1 MFDAIAPRYDR
12 ANRVIS
18 LGMDLRWRWKAVRR
32 ALAGEPRVVLD
43 VGAGTGDLTRMLGVA
58 GGPRLRVIGVDFS
71 LPMLRV
77 AVTRPRDDARRVG
90 YVQGDALTLP
100 IAPESVDAVITAF
113 TIRNIRDLPAVIKS
127 FARVLKPGG
136 TVTILEITPMGNGP
150 VARLFRLY
158 FGHVVPLLGG
168 LVTGHAYAYRYLP
181 ESVERFR
188 DAEGLAR
195 LLAENG
201 FEDVNFT
208 RLGLGSIALHHG
220 VRSP

>member
-18 LGMDLRWRWKAVRR
+18 LGMDLRWRWRAVRR
-32 ALAGEPRVVLD
+32 ALDRDPRVVLD
-43 VGAGTGDLTRMLGVA
+43 VGAGTGDLTRMLSAA
-58 GGPRLRVIGVDFS
+58 GGPHLRAIGVDSS
-71 LPMLRV
+71 LPMLRI
-77 AVTRPRDDARRVG
+77 AASRPRDDLRRVG

-100 IAPESVDAVITAF
+100 VAPESVDAIITAF

-136 TVTILEITPMGNGP
+136 TVTILEITPMGNGL
-150 VARLFRLY
+150 VARIFKLY
-158 FGHVVPLLGG
+158 FERVVPVLGR
-168 LVTGHAYAYRYLP
+168 LVTGHPFAYRYLP
-181 ESVERFR
+181 DSVERFR

-195 LLAENG
+195 VLAQNG
-201 FEDVNFT
+201 FDEVTFT
-208 RLGLGSIALHHG
+208 RLALGSVALHHG

>member
-12 ANRVIS
+12 ANRLIS

-32 ALAGEPRVVLD
+32 ALAREPRVVLD
-43 VGAGTGDLTRMLGVA
+43 VGAGTGDLTRMVAAA
-58 GGPRLRVIGVDFS
+58 GGPHLRAIGVDFS

-77 AVTRPRDDARRVG
+77 AATRPGDDPQRVR

-100 IAPESVDAVITAF
+100 VGPESVDAIITAF
-113 TIRNIRDLPAVIKS
+113 TIRNIRDLPAVMKS

-150 VARLFRLY
+150 VGWLFRLY
-158 FGHVVPLLGG
+158 FGRVVPLLGR
-168 LVTGHAYAYRYLP
+168 LVTGHPFAYRYLP
-181 ESVERFR
+181 ESVQRFR

-195 LLAENG
+195 LLCENG
-201 FEDVNFT
+201 FDDVSFT
-208 RLGLGSIALHHG
+208 RLGMGSVALHHG

>member
-32 ALAGEPRVVLD
+32 ALAHDPKIVLD
-43 VGAGTGDLTRMLGVA
+43 VGAGTGDLTRMLA
-58 GGPRLRVIGVDFS
+58 ATGGPRLRAIGVDFS

-77 AVTRPRDDARRVG
+77 ANAHSRVDFQRIE
-90 YVQGDALTLP
+90 YAQGDALTLP
-100 IAPESVDAVITAF
+100 LATESVDAVVTAF

-158 FGHVVPLLGG
+158 FGHIVPFLGR
-168 LVTGHAYAYRYLP
+168 LVTGHPFAYRYLP

-188 DAEGLAR
+188 DADGLAI

-201 FEDVNFT
+201 FDSVSFT
-208 RLGLGSIALHHG
+208 RLGLGSVALHHG